1 MSHWSKAFMALVLA
15 VGTLATMGANEAQ
28 PAKRAAEKPMLSSD
42 EVTQRWM
49 FEGERTYRTNC
60 GRCHQ
65 PPHKFAPR
73 AMAMIVRHMR
83 VRAMLTDDEMKY
95 VVYYMTH

>member
-1 MSHWSKAFMALVLA
+1 VSVLPIALMALVLA
-15 VGTLATMGANEAQ
+15 VGIPSILVECASQ
-28 PAKRAAEKPMLSSD
+28 PLKPPSEKSIPSPD
-42 EVTQRWM
+42 EITQKWM
-49 FEGERTYRTNC
+49 VEGERTYRTNC

-95 VVYYMTH
+95 VLYYMTH